1 MATRTERVRAFIQ
14 HHHFA
19 EAIVAFLAFMA
30 SWWSPSVPVKIAFGF
45 LGAVLLVVAIISKIR
60 GDRAQR
66 TEHARLQRTIRTLTD
81 SSGKRPIVQVA
92 YTWQTGEPKE
102 KPFTITN
109 AGDDEARTI
118 EIHRITLADR
128 SFTFDVVGQLLPSNS
143 TTREPRVQGD
153 VGMLF
158 RTLIDGIENAI
169 RLRSIELKAK
179 VSTALPT
186 LERFDQVVRAEMK
199 AHDELE
205 DIPVIVTFED
215 RNGHRKTLEYRLAVT
230 AFADVSRAELHFVR
244 EA

>member
-1 MATRTERVRAFIQ
+1 MAARTERVRAFIQ

-19 EAIVAFLAFMA
+19 ESIVAFLAFMA
-30 SWWSPSVPVKIAFGF
+30 SWWSPSVSVKIAFAF
-45 LGAVLLVVAIISKIR
+45 LGAVLFIVAIISKI
-60 GDRAQR
+60 GADRAQHA
-66 TEHARLQRTIRTLTD
+66 EHERLQRTIRTLTD

-92 YTWQTGEPKE
+92 YAWQTGEPQD

-109 AGDDEARTI
+109 AGDDEARNV
-118 EIHRITLADR
+118 EIHPITFADR
-128 SFTFDVVGQLLPSNS
+128 SFTFDVVGQILPNDS
-143 TTREPRVQGD
+143 TTREPRVQGN

-179 VSTALPT
+179 VSTAL

-215 RNGHRKTLEYRLAVT
+215 RKGHRKTLEYRLAVT